1 MNREHLAAMAEATA
15 LTRAGRLAEATALI
29 QRTLAGDDPVRVVPG
44 EIVIDEERLRD
55 DGPTQARPP
64 DRNASTGQEHATGT
78 GTASTAGTERN
89 LLDPRRHPDTAGSR
103 RGSGGLRDRLR
114 ERLAQAADG
123 VRTHLP
129 PAALQH
135 LPGSPISGGHGL
147 GNLRDLLGAPT
158 APGAAR
164 PGPSVPALSGETLPG
179 TTRQGIHRGAA
190 GARPYTLYVPTTGTG
205 PRPLVVMLH
214 GGTQTAADF
223 AAATR
228 MSELAEEHGVLVVYP
243 EQVTTANPMRFW
255 NWFEP
260 GDQHRG
266 GGEPAVLVGIVDE
279 IAREHEVDRDRV
291 HIAGFSAGAAMAAVL
306 GAAYPDVFAAV
317 GVHSGLPHGCAQ
329 DLASAYA
336 AMRGAARTRPLARPV
351 PVIAFHGDADT
362 TVAVDNA
369 ARVVEQFTAGPVRG
383 DTLVERG
390 SGRPATRVVV
400 HRDGHVVGE
409 LWTVHGCGHAWSGG
423 VAGGSFTDP
432 AGPDAS
438 AEMLRFF
445 ADHPRRSC

>member
-135 LPGSPISGGHGL
+135 LPGSPISGGPGL

-164 PGPSVPALSGETLPG
+164 PGPSVPALSGETLPE
-179 TTRQGIHRGAA
+179 RRGRAST
-190 GARPYTLYVPTTGTG
+190 GARP
-205 PRPLVVMLH
+205 
-214 GGTQTAADF
+214 A
-223 AAATR
+223 
-228 MSELAEEHGVLVVYP
+228 
-243 EQVTTANPMRFW
+243 
-255 NWFEP
+255 P
-260 GDQHRG
+260 G
-266 GGEPAVLVGIVDE
+266 
-279 IAREHEVDRDRV
+279 
-291 HIAGFSAGAAMAAVL
+291 
-306 GAAYPDVFAAV
+306 
-317 GVHSGLPHGCAQ
+317 
-329 DLASAYA
+329 
-336 AMRGAARTRPLARPV
+336 RTPSTSP
-351 PVIAFHGDADT
+351 P
-362 TVAVDNA
+362 
-369 ARVVEQFTAGPVRG
+369 PVR
-383 DTLVERG
+383 VR
-390 SGRPATRVVV
+390 A
-400 HRDGHVVGE
+400 
-409 LWTVHGCGHAWSGG
+409 
-423 VAGGSFTDP
+423 
-432 AGPDAS
+432 
-438 AEMLRFF
+438 
-445 ADHPRRSC
+445 RSS